1 MHFLINYYKKKDM
14 FSLIALKITMKTSKV
29 KTQYLIGTCLGCKK
43 CFYCGVELNMRK
55 RICSCDKNI
64 KPNKENWN
72 DKVKVAYSRVSSP
85 DLQSEPL
92 KFIQE
97 KVAKFGYS
105 LDLNA
110 TFSFSLCSTCNSNFQ
125 RLRTNLKSTNT
136 SNLASEKTLVIDL
149 SEDDLKNSDVDV
161 VDEMVQNISFNL
173 VIKPVKGS
181 ALPSKWLEI
190 KEVTCLDD
198 VLADIHHHTVKLTGD
213 REIIHSDYIVT
224 FKSEKAVGAGARL
237 DDIQDYKKFLL
248 DYKKLLDAK
257 KNMTI
262 VVSMRKKK
270 RKVK

>member
-1 MHFLINYYKKKDM
+1 
-14 FSLIALKITMKTSKV
+14 MKTSTSNV

-43 CFYCGVELNMRK
+43 CLYCGVDLSMRK
-55 RICSCDKNI
+55 KTCSCDKNV
-64 KPNKENWN
+64 KPNKGNRN
-72 DKVKVAYSRVSSP
+72 NKVKFANPRVSSP
-85 DLQSEPL
+85 DLQPEPL

-97 KVAKFGYS
+97 RVAKFGYS

-110 TFSFSLCSTCNSNFQ
+110 TFTFSLCSTCNSNYQ
-125 RLRTNLKSTNT
+125 RLRRVNSKCTTT
-136 SNLASEKTLVIDL
+136 SRLSSEETLVIDS
-149 SEDDLKNSDVDV
+149 SEDDLENSDI
-161 VDEMVQNISFNL
+161 DEMAQNISFNL
-173 VIKPVKGS
+173 VIKPAKGS
-181 ALPSKWLEI
+181 ALPSKWIEI
-190 KEVTCLDD
+190 KEVTCLGD
-198 VLADIHHHTVKLTGD
+198 VLADIYHHTIKLTGD
-213 REIIHSDYIVT
+213 KEIIHSDYVVT

>member
-1 MHFLINYYKKKDM
+1 
-14 FSLIALKITMKTSKV
+14 MKTSNI

-43 CFYCGVELNMRK
+43 CLYCGVELSRRK
-55 RICSCDKNI
+55 RTCSCDKNI
-64 KPNKENWN
+64 KPNKGNQN
-72 DKVKVAYSRVSSP
+72 YKVKAAFPRVSSP
-85 DLQSEPL
+85 DLQPEPL

-97 KVAKFGYS
+97 KVAEFNYS
-105 LDLNA
+105 LDINA

-125 RLRTNLKSTNT
+125 RIRTNSKSTNT
-136 SNLASEKTLVIDL
+136 SNLSSERALVIDS
-149 SEDDLKNSDVDV
+149 SEDDLENCDVDV
-161 VDEMVQNISFNL
+161 SDEMVQNISFNL

-181 ALPSKWLEI
+181 ALPSKWVEI

-198 VLADIHHHTVKLTGD
+198 VLADIHHHTIKLTD
-213 REIIHSDYIVT
+213 DEEIIQPDYVVT
-224 FKSEKAVGAGARL
+224 FKSEKAVGVGARL

-248 DYKKLLDAK
+248 DYEKLLDAK